1 MALNA
6 TPAATDADSYFTIAE
21 ADAYFTARGVN
32 TWAGSDDAK
41 SVAARRGTAYI
52 DSAYRNRWLGLRYS
66 QYQAL
71 AWPRI
76 NVVDYDGYEYSST
89 TIPPNVKYAAMEAS
103 LLAINGATLEP
114 VLVRGGQ
121 IKSISKS
128 VGPLSK
134 SVTYEDGAPTID
146 RYLTIERLLRG
157 LVNATPG
164 SGVGSVQLVRS

>member
-21 ADAYFTARGVN
+21 ADAYFAARGVT
-32 TWAGSDDAK
+32 TWTGSDDAK

-52 DSAYRNRWLGLRYS
+52 DNAYRNRWLGLRYS

-71 AWPRI
+71 AWPRV
-76 NVVDYDGYEYSST
+76 NVVDYDGYSIAAT

-103 LLAINGATLEP
+103 LLALNGATLDP
-114 VLVRGGQ
+114 VLVRGEQ
-121 IKSISKS
+121 IKSIAKS

-134 SVTYEDGAPTID
+134 SITYEDGAPTID
-146 RYLTIERLLRG
+146 RYLAIERLLRG